1 MIFKKQIKSDF
12 FLKFVIIQPCFRLKG
27 SSESEFHFIGLW
39 IEILLK
45 NVFYCSE
52 PVKAGVS
59 FGQIF
64 HVNIHQV
71 ESEEARPRG
80 PGRALQRL
88 EALQGNSAGAS
99 HELEEP
105 GPHLL
110 VVPPHDPPE
119 PDHLGALGSAVLQAS
134 VRLPV

>member
-1 MIFKKQIKSDF
+1 M
-12 FLKFVIIQPCFRLKG
+12 
-27 SSESEFHFIGLW
+27 
-39 IEILLK
+39 
-45 NVFYCSE
+45 FYCSE

-110 VVPPHDPPE
+110 VVPPHDLPE

-134 VRLPV
+134 VSLPVRQIYGAQTSDNLTDVIMLDLDTWPGRI